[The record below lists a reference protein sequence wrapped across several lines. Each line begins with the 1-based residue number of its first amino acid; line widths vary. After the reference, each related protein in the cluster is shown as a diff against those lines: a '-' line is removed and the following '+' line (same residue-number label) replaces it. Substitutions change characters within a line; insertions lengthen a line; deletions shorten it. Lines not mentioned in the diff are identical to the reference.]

1 MKMDYWLFLLIC
13 LVATFSPGPAV
24 LLAIK
29 NFANFGV
36 WQSMKGIA
44 GNVAAVMTLASLSAA
59 GLGAIILASDLLFS
73 LIKVL
78 GGLYLMYLGVKAW
91 NTRYTKPALQ
101 KDSKPLT
108 TGKKLFTEAYVV
120 GMSNPKAIAFYTA
133 VFPQFIDLNQAVL
146 PQFCLLAG
154 TFACCSMVGL
164 GLYALATTSIS
175 QYLARENIN
184 RLFHRL
190 TGGIFIGFGLSLIFV
205 NKS

>member
-1 MKMDYWLFLLIC
+1 M
-13 LVATFSPGPAV
+13 

-29 NFANFGV
+29 NSANFGV

-108 TGKKLFTEAYVV
+108 
-120 GMSNPKAIAFYTA
+120 
-133 VFPQFIDLNQAVL
+133 
-146 PQFCLLAG
+146 
-154 TFACCSMVGL
+154 
-164 GLYALATTSIS
+164 
-175 QYLARENIN
+175 
-184 RLFHRL
+184 
-190 TGGIFIGFGLSLIFV
+190 
-205 NKS
+205 